1 MMGKIY
7 IVGMFCVDRH
17 VVARIGGGGGI
28 YSKLG

>member
-17 VVARIGGGGGI
+17 VVARIGGGGI